1 MDEKITKMKEF
12 SIEIE
17 IFERK
22 QQQTYSPRNKA
33 NQNYQIEM
41 FEKKQVNQIKTH
53 GTRLI
58 KHRKEQIE
66 ERLRNGGQG

>member
-1 MDEKITKMKEF
+1 MDEKVTKMKEF

-33 NQNYQIEM
+33 NQNYHIETS
-41 FEKKQVNQIKTH
+41 ESNKNTRNTLGQAQEGTDR
-53 GTRLI
+53 GETQECRTRL
-58 KHRKEQIE
+58 KE
-66 ERLRNGGQG
+66 